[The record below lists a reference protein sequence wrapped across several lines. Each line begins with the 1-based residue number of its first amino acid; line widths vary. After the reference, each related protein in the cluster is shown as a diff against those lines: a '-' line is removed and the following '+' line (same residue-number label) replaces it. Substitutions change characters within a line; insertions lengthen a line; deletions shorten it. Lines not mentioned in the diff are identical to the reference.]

1 MSTGGGGVVINS
13 TGTSELEKNLQS
25 GGNKLSGK
33 SDAVQILGTTLKKT
47 LQQKTLQRLI
57 HQNVSTVESVL
68 HVQLCRQCQ
77 LVV

>member
-33 SDAVQILGTTLKKT
+33 SDAVQILGTTLKKRCNRNRC
-47 LQQKTLQRLI
+47 KD
-57 HQNVSTVESVL
+57 
-68 HVQLCRQCQ
+68 
-77 LVV
+77 